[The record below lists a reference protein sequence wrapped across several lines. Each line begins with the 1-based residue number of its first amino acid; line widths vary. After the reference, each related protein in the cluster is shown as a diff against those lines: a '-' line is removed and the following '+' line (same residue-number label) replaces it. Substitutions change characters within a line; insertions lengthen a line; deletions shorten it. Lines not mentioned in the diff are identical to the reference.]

1 MKTLVLCVDRDN
13 DIGEKAHLTGPIIGI
28 EENLN
33 AARELGLA
41 DPEDTDVNAI
51 FQAAK
56 TAKELKCEVATLTG
70 DWDVGIVSDEKIS
83 KQLDYV
89 MEKFKPESVIL
100 ITDGAEDEQLIP
112 IIQSRV
118 KINAVKTVIVRQ
130 SKELEKAYFTIT
142 NFLREVEKDA
152 GLAHLIFVIPGL
164 VLLLIAIGGALNIL
178 MQTMLLL
185 LAIVGLYLIMKGL
198 GFEEEFFSRTT
209 EFFKSLSIE
218 RISVMAYVLAI
229 FTLLIGISL
238 NYEDYVKKQ
247 LAPDD
252 YLGIIKTALTLNYAD
267 VVLLAFVIA
276 IVGRIIDE
284 YSMEKFLSIRRYII
298 FLALLVL
305 ATLTAQTGAY
315 YFMGQTKFMD
325 FSIAVMLSI
334 VFFVVIVQSTE
345 LIFIEEINAKKRV
358 IKEYAGRK
366 VVNKEGAEIGKVTKV
381 LLDDSKFVG
390 IKVGRR
396 KIEKDNISQNGEV
409 IVAKT

>member
-1 MKTLVLCVDRDN
+1 VKTLVLCVDRDN

-89 MEKFKPESVIL
+89 MERFKPESVIL

-142 NFLREVEKDA
+142 NFLKEVEKDA

-198 GFEEEFFSRTT
+198 GFEEEFFSRTS

-229 FTLLIGISL
+229 FTLLIGLSL
-238 NYEDYVKKQ
+238 NYDEYNKKNPQ
-247 LAPDD
+247 G
-252 YLGIIKTALTLNYAD
+252 YIETIKTALTLTYAD
-267 VVLLAFVIA
+267 VILLAFVIA

-284 YSMEKFLSIRRYII
+284 YSMEKFLTIRKYII

-315 YFMGQTKFMD
+315 YFMNQTKFMD

-381 LLDDSKFVG
+381 LLDDSKFLG

-396 KIEKDNISQNGEV
+396 KIEKENLTRNGDL
-409 IVAKT
+409 IVAKA

>member
-89 MEKFKPESVIL
+89 MERFKPESVIL

-142 NFLREVEKDA
+142 NFLKEVEKDA

-198 GFEEEFFSRTT
+198 GFEEEFFSRTS

-229 FTLLIGISL
+229 FTLLIGVSL
-238 NYEDYVKKQ
+238 NYDEYNKKNPQ
-247 LAPDD
+247 G
-252 YLGIIKTALTLNYAD
+252 YIETIKTALTLTYAD

-284 YSMEKFLSIRRYII
+284 YSMEKFLTIRKYII

-315 YFMGQTKFMD
+315 WYLGQTKIMD

-381 LLDDSKFVG
+381 LLDDSKFLG

-396 KIEKDNISQNGEV
+396 KIEKDNITRNGD
-409 IVAKT
+409 ILVAKA

>member
-1 MKTLVLCVDRDN
+1 VKTLVLCVDRDN

-89 MEKFKPESVIL
+89 MERFKPESVIL

-142 NFLREVEKDA
+142 NFLKEVEKDA

-198 GFEEEFFSRTT
+198 GFEEEFFSRTS

-229 FTLLIGISL
+229 FTLLIGVSL
-238 NYEDYVKKQ
+238 NYDEYNKKNPQ
-247 LAPDD
+247 G
-252 YLGIIKTALTLNYAD
+252 YIETIKTALTLTYAD

-284 YSMEKFLSIRRYII
+284 YSMEKFLTIRKYII

-315 YFMGQTKFMD
+315 WYLGQTKIMD

-381 LLDDSKFVG
+381 LLDDSKFLG

-396 KIEKDNISQNGEV
+396 KIEKDNITRNGD
-409 IVAKT
+409 ILVAKA

>member
-1 MKTLVLCVDRDN
+1 VKTLVLCVDRDN

-142 NFLREVEKDA
+142 NFLKEVEKDA

-209 EFFKSLSIE
+209 EFLKSLSIE

-229 FTLLIGISL
+229 FTLMIGISL
-238 NYEDYVKKQ
+238 NYDEYTKKNPQ
-247 LAPDD
+247 G
-252 YLGIIKTALTLNYAD
+252 YIETVKTALTLTYAD
-267 VVLLAFVIA
+267 VILLAFVIA

-284 YSMEKFLSIRRYII
+284 YSMEKFLAIRRYII

-305 ATLTAQTGAY
+305 ATLTAQTWAY
-315 YFMGQTKFMD
+315 YSMGQTKVMD
-325 FSIAVMLSI
+325 LSIAVMLSI

-345 LIFIEEINAKKRV
+345 LIFIEEINAKRRI

-381 LLDDSKFVG
+381 LLDDSKFIG

-396 KIEKDNISQNGEV
+396 KIEKDNISRNGDV
-409 IVAKT
+409 IVAKA

>member
-70 DWDVGIVSDEKIS
+70 DWDVGIVSDEKIA
-83 KQLDYV
+83 KQLDHV

-142 NFLREVEKDA
+142 NFLKEVEKDA

-229 FTLLIGISL
+229 FTLMIGISL
-238 NYEDYVKKQ
+238 NYDEYTKKNPQ
-247 LAPDD
+247 GYIDT
-252 YLGIIKTALTLNYAD
+252 IKTALTLTYAD
-267 VVLLAFVIA
+267 VILLAFVIA

-284 YSMEKFLSIRRYII
+284 YSMEKFLAIRKYII

-315 YFMGQTKFMD
+315 YFLGQTKIMD

-358 IKEYAGRK
+358 IREYAGKK

-396 KIEKDNISQNGEV
+396 KIEKDNISRNGDV
-409 IVAKT
+409 IVAKA

>member
-1 MKTLVLCVDRDN
+1 VKTLVLCVDRDN

-89 MEKFKPESVIL
+89 MERFKPESVIL

-142 NFLREVEKDA
+142 NFLKEVEKDA

-164 VLLLIAIGGALNIL
+164 ILLLIAIGGALNIL

-229 FTLLIGISL
+229 FTLLIGVSL
-238 NYEDYVKKQ
+238 NYDEYNKKNPQ
-247 LAPDD
+247 G
-252 YLGIIKTALTLNYAD
+252 YIETIKTALTLTYAD
-267 VVLLAFVIA
+267 VILLAFVIA

-284 YSMEKFLSIRRYII
+284 YSMEKFLTIRKYII

-315 YFMGQTKFMD
+315 WYLGQTKLLD
-325 FSIAVMLSI
+325 LSIAVMLSI

-381 LLDDSKFVG
+381 LLDDSKFLG

-396 KIEKDNISQNGEV
+396 KIEKENITRNGDV
-409 IVAKT
+409 IVAKA

>member
-1 MKTLVLCVDRDN
+1 VKTLVLCVDRDN

-164 VLLLIAIGGALNIL
+164 ILLLIAIGGALNIL

-229 FTLLIGISL
+229 FTLLIGVSL
-238 NYEDYVKKQ
+238 NYDEYNKKNPQ
-247 LAPDD
+247 G
-252 YLGIIKTALTLNYAD
+252 YIETIKTALTLTYAD
-267 VVLLAFVIA
+267 VILLAFVIA

-315 YFMGQTKFMD
+315 YFMGQTKLMD

-345 LIFIEEINAKKRV
+345 LIFIEEINAKRRV
-358 IKEYAGRK
+358 IREYAGRK

-381 LLDDSKFVG
+381 LLDDSKFIG

-396 KIEKDNISQNGEV
+396 KIEKDNISRNGDV
-409 IVAKT
+409 IIAKA

>member
-1 MKTLVLCVDRDN
+1 MCVDRDN
-13 DIGEKAHLTGPIIGI
+13 DIGEKAHLAGPILGI
-28 EENLN
+28 EENLK

-41 DPEDTDVNAI
+41 DPEDTDVNAL
-51 FQAAK
+51 FEAAK

-70 DWDVGIVSDEKIS
+70 DWDVGVVSDDKIS

-89 MEKFKPESVIL
+89 IERFKPEAVIL
-100 ITDGAEDEQLIP
+100 VTDGAEDEQLIP

-142 NFLREVEKDA
+142 NFLKEVEKDP
-152 GLAHLIFVIPGL
+152 GLAHLMFVIPGL

-209 EFFKSLSIE
+209 EFLKSLSIE
-218 RISVMAYVLAI
+218 RISVMAYVLAF
-229 FTLLIGISL
+229 FTLLLGVGL
-238 NYEDYVKKQ
+238 NYDEYVHRNPQ
-247 LAPDD
+247 GYIEIA
-252 YLGIIKTALTLNYAD
+252 KTILTLSYAD
-267 VVLLAFVIA
+267 VILLAFVIA

-284 YSMEKFLSIRRYII
+284 YSMERYLSIRRYII

-305 ATLTAQTGAY
+305 VTLTAQTGAY
-315 YFMGQTKFMD
+315 VYMNQTKPID
-325 FSIAVMLSI
+325 LAIAVVLSI

-345 LIFIEEINAKKRV
+345 LIFIEEINAKKKA
-358 IKEYAGRK
+358 ISDYAGRK
-366 VVNKEGAEIGKVTKV
+366 VINKEGAEVGKVTKV
-381 LLDDSKFVG
+381 LLDDSRFAG
-390 IKVGRR
+390 IKIGRK
-396 KIEKDNISQNGEV
+396 KIDKENIAWNGET
-409 IVAKT
+409 IVAQTQ

>member
-89 MEKFKPESVIL
+89 MERFKPESVIL

-209 EFFKSLSIE
+209 EFLKSLSIE

-229 FTLLIGISL
+229 FTLMIGVSL
-238 NYEDYVKKQ
+238 NYDEYNKKNPQ
-247 LAPDD
+247 GYIDT
-252 YLGIIKTALTLNYAD
+252 IKTALTLTYAD
-267 VVLLAFVIA
+267 VILLAFVIA

-284 YSMEKFLSIRRYII
+284 YSMEKFLAIRKYII

-315 YFMGQTKFMD
+315 YFMNQTKWMD
-325 FSIAVMLSI
+325 LSIAVMLSI

-366 VVNKEGAEIGKVTKV
+366 VLNKEGAEIGKVTKV

-390 IKVGRR
+390 IKIGRR
-396 KIEKDNISQNGEV
+396 KIEKDNLTRNGDV
-409 IVAKT
+409 IVAKA

>member
-1 MKTLVLCVDRDN
+1 VKTLVLCVDRDN

-89 MEKFKPESVIL
+89 MERFKPESVIL

-229 FTLLIGISL
+229 FTLMIGVSL
-238 NYEDYVKKQ
+238 NYDEYNKKNPQ
-247 LAPDD
+247 GYIDT
-252 YLGIIKTALTLNYAD
+252 IKTALTLTYAD
-267 VVLLAFVIA
+267 VILLAFVIA

-284 YSMEKFLSIRRYII
+284 YSMEKFLSIRKYII

-315 YFMGQTKFMD
+315 YFMGQTKIMD

-396 KIEKDNISQNGEV
+396 KIEKENLTRNGDV
-409 IVAKT
+409 IVAKA

>member
-142 NFLREVEKDA
+142 NFLKEVEKDA

-209 EFFKSLSIE
+209 EFLKSLSIE

-229 FTLLIGISL
+229 FTLMIGISL
-238 NYEDYVKKQ
+238 NYDEYTKKNPQ
-247 LAPDD
+247 G
-252 YLGIIKTALTLNYAD
+252 YIETVKTALTLTYAD
-267 VVLLAFVIA
+267 VILLAFVIA

-284 YSMEKFLSIRRYII
+284 YSMEKFLAIRRYII

-305 ATLTAQTGAY
+305 ATLTAQTWAY
-315 YFMGQTKFMD
+315 YSMGQTKVMD
-325 FSIAVMLSI
+325 LSIAVMLSI

-345 LIFIEEINAKKRV
+345 LIFIEEINAKRRI

-381 LLDDSKFVG
+381 LLDDSKFIG

-396 KIEKDNISQNGEV
+396 KIEKDNISRNGDV
-409 IVAKT
+409 IVAKA

>member
-41 DPEDTDVNAI
+41 DTEDTDVNAI

-89 MEKFKPESVIL
+89 MERFKPESVIL

-209 EFFKSLSIE
+209 EFLKSLSIE

-229 FTLLIGISL
+229 FTLMIGVSL
-238 NYEDYVKKQ
+238 NYDEYNKKNPQ
-247 LAPDD
+247 G
-252 YLGIIKTALTLNYAD
+252 YIETIKTALTLTYAD
-267 VVLLAFVIA
+267 VILLAFVIA

-284 YSMEKFLSIRRYII
+284 YSMEKFLAIRKYII

-366 VVNKEGAEIGKVTKV
+366 VVDKEGAEIGKVTKV

-396 KIEKDNISQNGEV
+396 KIEKDNLTRNGDV
-409 IVAKT
+409 IVAKA

>member
-1 MKTLVLCVDRDN
+1 VKTLVLCVDRDN

-70 DWDVGIVSDEKIS
+70 DWDVGIVSDEKIA
-83 KQLDYV
+83 KQLDHV

-142 NFLREVEKDA
+142 NFLKEVEKDA

-229 FTLLIGISL
+229 FTLMIGISL
-238 NYEDYVKKQ
+238 NYDEYTKKNPQ
-247 LAPDD
+247 GYIDT
-252 YLGIIKTALTLNYAD
+252 IKTALTLTYAD
-267 VVLLAFVIA
+267 VILLAFVIA

-284 YSMEKFLSIRRYII
+284 YSMEKFLAIRKYII

-315 YFMGQTKFMD
+315 YFLGQTKIMD

-358 IKEYAGRK
+358 IREYAGKK

-396 KIEKDNISQNGEV
+396 KIEKDNISRNGDV
-409 IVAKT
+409 IVAKA

>member
-1 MKTLVLCVDRDN
+1 MKTLVLCIDRDN

-89 MEKFKPESVIL
+89 MERFKPESVIL

-209 EFFKSLSIE
+209 EFLKSLSIE

-229 FTLLIGISL
+229 FTLMIGVSL
-238 NYEDYVKKQ
+238 NYDEYNKKNPQ
-247 LAPDD
+247 GYIDT
-252 YLGIIKTALTLNYAD
+252 IKTALTLTYAD
-267 VVLLAFVIA
+267 VILLAFVIA

-284 YSMEKFLSIRRYII
+284 YSMEKFLAIRKYII

-315 YFMGQTKFMD
+315 YFMNQTKWMD
-325 FSIAVMLSI
+325 LSIAVMLSI

-366 VVNKEGAEIGKVTKV
+366 VLNKEGAEIGKVTKV

-390 IKVGRR
+390 IKIGRR
-396 KIEKDNISQNGEV
+396 KIEKDNLTRNGDV
-409 IVAKT
+409 IVAKA